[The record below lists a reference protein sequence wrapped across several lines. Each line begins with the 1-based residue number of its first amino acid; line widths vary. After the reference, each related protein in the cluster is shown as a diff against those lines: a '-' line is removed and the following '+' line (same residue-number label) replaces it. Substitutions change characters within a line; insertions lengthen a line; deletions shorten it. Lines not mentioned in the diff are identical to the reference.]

1 MQGVPARHPVGATLP
16 AMLQEDP
23 FLQRFTAGLDDVLAP
38 FFATLDGLD
47 RYVDPALAPEDFLGW
62 LGGWVGIDLDR
73 GWPVEVRRSVLRS
86 AATVQEARGTARGLT
101 DEVALLTGC
110 QVEVRDPGGVASS
123 AEPDGPL
130 PTGCA
135 DDTGGAVVVR
145 VHVCQLGQAEQ
156 AGQTD
161 LLDPDSEARTRLA
174 RAVRA
179 AVPAHLPVTVEVTS

>member
-1 MQGVPARHPVGATLP
+1 MPGVPARHPVGATLP

-62 LGGWVGIDLDR
+62 LGGWVGIDLDPS
-73 GWPVEVRRSVLRS
+73 WPVAVRRAVLRS
-86 AATVQEARGTARGLT
+86 AAAVQESRGTARGLA

-110 QVEVRDPGGVASS
+110 PVEVRDPGGVACSR
-123 AEPDGPL
+123 EPEAPL

-135 DDTGGAVVVR
+135 DDTAGAVVVR
-145 VHVCQLGQAEQ
+145 VQVCELDPAEQ
-156 AGQTD
+156 AD